1 MNNVAYREIYMFES
15 ISFIGS
21 GRVARIMLGGWKRA
35 NALPPTVLAFDANPK
50 AVAALQA
57 DFPSVRAA
65 TLAEAA
71 GADLVFGALHPPAMP
86 EMLAGIADQLK
97 KQAVFC
103 SLAPKI
109 KLAALK
115 EKLGGFGRL
124 ARMNPNSP
132 GIIGK
137 GYNPIA
143 FADELPAEA
152 RTELLALLRPL
163 GQSPEVAENLIE
175 SYAVISAMG
184 PTYFGFQFAEVEKLA
199 RSFGLE
205 AGAARQAMLAMLHGT
220 ADLVFASDLSK
231 DVVLDLVPVRP
242 MADHEAEIA
251 RMLQHQLS
259 GIYAKLT
266 N

>member
-1 MNNVAYREIYMFES
+1 MFDS
-15 ISFIGS
+15 ASFIGS

-35 NALPPTVLAFDANPK
+35 NALPKIVLAYDANPA

-57 DFPSVRAA
+57 EFPAVATA
-65 TLAEAA
+65 TLDKAA

-86 EMLAGIADQLK
+86 EMLASIAGKLK
-97 KQAVFC
+97 ENAVFC
-103 SLAPKI
+103 SLSPKV
-109 KLAALK
+109 KLATLK
-115 EKLGGFGRL
+115 EKLGGFAYV

-143 FADELPAEA
+143 FAEEMTVAT
-152 RTELLALLRPL
+152 RSELLNLLKPL
-163 GQSPEVAENLIE
+163 GQSPQVEEKLLE

-199 RSFGLE
+199 NTFGLAPE
-205 AGAARQAMLAMLHGT
+205 AAREAMLAMLHGT
-220 ADLVFASDLSK
+220 VDMLFASDLPREK
-231 DVVLDLVPVRP
+231 ALDLVPVRP
-242 MADHEAEIA
+242 LAEQEAEITG
-251 RMLQHQLS
+251 MLQKQIG

-266 N
+266 G

>member
-1 MNNVAYREIYMFES
+1 MFQS
-15 ISFIGS
+15 IGFIGS

-35 NALPPTVLAFDANPK
+35 DALPPTILAFDANPA

-65 TLAEAA
+65 SLAEVA
-71 GADLVFGALHPPAMP
+71 GADLMFGALHPPAMP
-86 EMLAGIADQLK
+86 EMLAGIAGKLK
-97 KQAVFC
+97 EQAVFC

-109 KLAALK
+109 KLAVLR

-124 ARMNPNSP
+124 ARLNPNSP
-132 GIIGK
+132 SIVGQ

-143 FADELPAEA
+143 FADDLPAAA
-152 RTELLALLRPL
+152 RRQLLALLRPL

-184 PTYFGFQFAEVEKLA
+184 PTYFGFQFAEVENLA
-199 RSFGLE
+199 RSFGLDAE
-205 AGAARQAMLAMLHGT
+205 AARQAMHAMLHGT
-220 ADLVFASDLSK
+220 ADLLFASDLPK
-231 DVVLDLVPVRP
+231 ELVLDLVPVRP
-242 MADHEAEIA
+242 MAEHEVEIA
-251 RMLQHQLS
+251 RMLQGQLT

-266 N
+266 S